1 MGNSNST
8 TTATAGTAV
17 SPIEQIL
24 NTIRNLNAVSRDI
37 VFGGGG
43 TATGAQ

>member
-1 MGNSNST
+1 MGNPNPTAAAAT
-8 TTATAGTAV
+8 TTAA

-43 TATGAQ
+43 GTTGAQ